1 MTKRAPSSWFYA
13 LLCSS
18 MAIVLA
24 SLLSGCEA
32 SDPNTLT
39 LLCGGAIRP
48 PMTGA
53 EREDE
58 KGVIERFRDV
68 HPGANIETNFG
79 ASNILLGQLKLT
91 QRGDLFF
98 PGDDFYVEEA
108 KREGLVYETRT
119 VARFVPVIMAANGN
133 PLDIREV
140 SDLADPNVRLAIA
153 DPRAAAIGRITPEI
167 FEKNGV
173 SFDALDNIEFTGV
186 TAPEVAQAVELGHV
200 DATITWRPVAEQYHH
215 NSTVI
220 EIPPEDNVLSPLVI
234 AVLETS
240 RNKELAVQFADFIA
254 GPEGREVFQRYH
266 YDVE

>member
-1 MTKRAPSSWFYA
+1 MTKSTLSYTLFCSAFAIALAA
-13 LLCSS
+13 LL
-18 MAIVLA
+18 L
-24 SLLSGCEA
+24 GCES

-48 PMTGA
+48 PITGA
-53 EREDE
+53 ELEDE
-58 KGVIERFRDV
+58 VGIIERFRNA
-68 HPGANIETNFG
+68 HPGATIETNFG

-119 VARFVPVIMAANGN
+119 VARFVPVIMVANGN
-133 PLDIREV
+133 PLDIQEV

-200 DATITWRPVAEQYHH
+200 DATITWRPVAEQYHR
-215 NSTVI
+215 NSVI
-220 EIPPEDNVLSPLVI
+220 VEIPREDNVLSPLVI

-240 RNKELAVQFADFIA
+240 TNKELALEFADFIA
-254 GPEGREVFQRYH
+254 GPEGQEVFQRYH
-266 YDVE
+266 YHVE